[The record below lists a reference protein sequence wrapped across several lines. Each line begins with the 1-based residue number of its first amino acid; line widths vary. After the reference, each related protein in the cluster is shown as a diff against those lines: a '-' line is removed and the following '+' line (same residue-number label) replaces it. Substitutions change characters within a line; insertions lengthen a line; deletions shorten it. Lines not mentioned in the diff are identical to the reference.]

1 MKTIFRRD
9 KGGVSL
15 WPHSL
20 IKAALKQDAMA
31 YSGVRRIIQNFTW
44 ELDSLPVLTYE
55 DLGYTKAK
63 EKQLMRNYYNA
74 DEFLRVKTILE
85 KRAGKSSL
93 TSVALLLRS
102 KPKDSRSMGHCMLN
116 MVISRLNRVE
126 VVDMYYRSTELSFK
140 FGADLV
146 FLHRVF
152 TELGI
157 NPSKIRF
164 HFANAFL
171 SGGYWGTLMQFWDP
185 IALLSYL
192 HDKDHRFFLSGTR
205 VLFRS
210 AIEKNQ
216 TYKYSPH
223 NQQHRLLWRV
233 LTPKQLAEIA
243 KFLKARG
250 VKAEVPRDSLEDDEE

>member
-1 MKTIFRRD
+1 MKYIFRRNGD
-9 KGGVSL
+9 GISN

-20 IKAALKQDAMA
+20 IKAALKQDAAA

-44 ELDSLPVLTYE
+44 EIDTLPDLTYE

-74 DEFLRVKTILE
+74 EEFLRVKTILE
-85 KRAGKSSL
+85 KRSKKSGL

-116 MVISRLNRVE
+116 MVVSRLNRVE

-157 NPSKIRF
+157 NPSRIRF

-171 SGGYWGTLMQFWDP
+171 SGGYWGTLVQFWDP
-185 IALLSYL
+185 VSLLSYL
-192 HDKDHRFFLSGTR
+192 YEKDRKFFLSGTR
-205 VLFRS
+205 VLLRS

-223 NQQHRLLWRV
+223 NQQHKLLWRV
-233 LTPKQLAEIA
+233 LTPKQLKEIA
-243 KFLKARG
+243 QFLKVRG
-250 VKAEVPRDSLEDDEE
+250 VKAEVPRDEGEDE